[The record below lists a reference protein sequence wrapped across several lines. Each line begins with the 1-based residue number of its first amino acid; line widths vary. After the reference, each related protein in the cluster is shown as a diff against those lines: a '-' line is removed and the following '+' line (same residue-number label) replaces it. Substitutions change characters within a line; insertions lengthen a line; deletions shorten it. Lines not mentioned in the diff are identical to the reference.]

1 MWLTS
6 WKCWRYLL
14 TKRPLHL
21 CFDPPFQPPLRVL
34 RPLTRSRS
42 ALSSNN
48 EAMWNKSSR
57 HFLLPLLQQ
66 VNTLNGQTPYDR
78 SSLALDLGITKVT
91 YDDPL
96 YSYSLWLLIYKRG
109 LWHWNANEWMG
120 SMLVLTFSVCGLLNV
135 YLCTA
140 HTSSFGLFLYV
151 RW

>member
-1 MWLTS
+1 MRLTS
-6 WKCWRYLL
+6 WKHWRYLL
-14 TKRPLHL
+14 TKHPLHL
-21 CFDPPFQPPLRVL
+21 CFDPPLQPPLRVL

-66 VNTLNGQTPYDR
+66 VNTLNGQTLYDR

-96 YSYSLWLLIYKRG
+96 YSYSLRLIYKRG

-120 SMLVLTFSVCGLLNV
+120 SMLVLTFWVSGLLNV

-140 HTSSFGLFLYV
+140 HTFGLLLYI
-151 RW
+151 R